1 MANKKKKST
10 EMPFSAALLKRA
22 SERQSQVMAQTR
34 EFLLVSPPES
44 SYTEEVH
51 ACDICEA
58 KLVPR
63 IVWVCEVCDE
73 FKE

>member
-1 MANKKKKST
+1 
-10 EMPFSAALLKRA
+10 MPHSAALLKRA
-22 SERQSQVMAQTR
+22 SERQSQVIAQTR
-34 EFLLVSPPES
+34 DFLVVSPPES

-51 ACDICEA
+51 TCDICEA